1 MKAWIVSDK
10 NSYEGYSTIVFAETV
25 GKAKSIAMNTH
36 ACEDSKFLNIK
47 ATRITIA
54 DKMYEKGKI
63 EMDFDNPKDK
73 IFMVQYCGFHC
84 TEKHEESC
92 EKCEAKK
99 YCIWFTNQ

>member
-25 GKAKSIAMNTH
+25 GKARSIAMTTA
-36 ACEDSKFLNIK
+36 ACEDSKFIDIIV
-47 ATRITIA
+47 TRIAIA
-54 DKMYEKGKI
+54 DKMYRKGKK
-63 EMDFDNPKDK
+63 EMDFDNFEDR
-73 IFMVQYCGFHC
+73 IFMVRDCGFYC
-84 TEKHEESC
+84 IEKHEESC